1 MMQNHGAKGS
11 RKNKLAISD
20 VETPGR
26 KGVKSHEYLDI
37 PKFYTGS
44 RAGFI
49 GVQNGKLL
57 MSKPLWRRP

>member
-11 RKNKLAISD
+11 RKNKLVISD

-44 RAGFI
+44 RTGCI

>member
-11 RKNKLAISD
+11 RKNKLVILD

-37 PKFYTGS
+37 PNLC
-44 RAGFI
+44 I

-57 MSKPLWRRP
+57 LSKPLWRRP

>member
-11 RKNKLAISD
+11 RKNKLLILD

-37 PKFYTGS
+37 PKFCTGS
-44 RAGFI
+44 PSEFI
-49 GVQNGKLL
+49 GVQNSKLL